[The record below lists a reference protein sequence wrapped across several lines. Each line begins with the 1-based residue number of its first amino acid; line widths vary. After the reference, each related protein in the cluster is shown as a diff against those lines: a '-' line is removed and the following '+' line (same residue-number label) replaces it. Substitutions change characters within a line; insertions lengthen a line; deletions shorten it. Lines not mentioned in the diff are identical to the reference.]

1 MSTEVKR
8 KTPVSAKIVKLRPEN
23 LAEQVLGEFV
33 DQVVSARYSINMAFA
48 VGEWAWATDGRRM
61 ARAVVEDRIE
71 GEAMPCPPFLESFA
85 AMWSDSDWAS
95 FVLPEADTLT
105 EKHCN
110 LDTCPY
116 CFDRR
121 VPSGVPVDQVQ
132 WTKYGEIRDKRL
144 RRLDY
149 DVDDVTIR
157 DESCSQCRGGSFTGP
172 NAVRL
177 FGTLF
182 DYRMLYPLRLLGEI
196 QVAKTRCGKGVC
208 FRGCGVEGIVLGM
221 AE

>member
-1 MSTEVKR
+1 M
-8 KTPVSAKIVKLRPEN
+8 LR
-23 LAEQVLGEFV
+23 
-33 DQVVSARYSINMAFA
+33 
-48 VGEWAWATDGRRM
+48 W
-61 ARAVVEDRIE
+61 
-71 GEAMPCPPFLESFA
+71 
-85 AMWSDSDWAS
+85 
-95 FVLPEADTLT
+95 
-105 EKHCN
+105 K
-110 LDTCPY
+110 
-116 CFDRR
+116 
-121 VPSGVPVDQVQ
+121 
-132 WTKYGEIRDKRL
+132 
-144 RRLDY
+144 
-149 DVDDVTIR
+149 VDDATIR